1 LKLRPIVF
9 IGKSRKVDFRN
20 LKQRKK
26 GKLEVLEIHVKKEE
40 ISPW

>member
-1 LKLRPIVF
+1 MVF

-20 LKQRKK
+20 LKQRKE
-26 GKLEVLEIHVKKEE
+26 GKLKVLENHLRKEE

>member
-1 LKLRPIVF
+1 MVF

-20 LKQRKK
+20 LKQRKEE
-26 GKLEVLEIHVKKEE
+26 KLQVLENYVRKEE

>member
-1 LKLRPIVF
+1 MRPIVF

-20 LKQRKK
+20 LKQRKE
-26 GKLEVLEIHVKKEE
+26 GKLEVHENYVRKEE